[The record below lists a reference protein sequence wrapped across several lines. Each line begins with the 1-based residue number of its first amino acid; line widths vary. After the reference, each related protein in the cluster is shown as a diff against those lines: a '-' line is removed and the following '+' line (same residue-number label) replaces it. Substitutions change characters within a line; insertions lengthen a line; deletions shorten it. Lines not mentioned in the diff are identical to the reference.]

1 MLFQAMAQ
9 PLKSGKC
16 QRDGWEQFREVRVSV
31 LQWASSL
38 LRLEKQR
45 VTDSDEIGEK
55 VPTD

>member
-1 MLFQAMAQ
+1 MELQIIDQ
-9 PLKSGKC
+9 LKENRQLTVG
-16 QRDGWEQFREVRVSV
+16 QGREVRVSV